1 MPALPEICRRARE
14 VGHAKICHELN
25 SHPEGDATSDG
36 GIAVKVPI
44 DLKREGVDSYQS
56 IDAAD
61 LIIACRKDPIADE
74 RHVVSDNDLG
84 KEPTNDEIKSL
95 CEVIPRGPARIDN
108 LREQPMGA
116 LNRARHQ
123 LRKKCHIESEVGQAC
138 GGLGVSTVDIDRI
151 AQGLKGVEGDA
162 YWQNDVQGDG
172 ICFIAEERFEEPGK
186 ACGKE
191 VEVFEDSEDAKV
203 GGDR

>member
-1 MPALPEICRRARE
+1 
-14 VGHAKICHELN
+14 
-25 SHPEGDATSDG
+25 
-36 GIAVKVPI
+36 
-44 DLKREGVDSYQS
+44 
-56 IDAAD
+56 
-61 LIIACRKDPIADE
+61 
-74 RHVVSDNDLG
+74 
-84 KEPTNDEIKSL
+84 
-95 CEVIPRGPARIDN
+95 
-108 LREQPMGA
+108 MGA
-116 LNRARHQ
+116 LNRARYQ

-172 ICFIAEERFEEPGK
+172 ICFIAEERLEEPGK

-191 VEVFEDSEDAKV
+191 VEVFEDSEETKV